1 MLKILNFSPKH
12 SNKLIS
18 LNFYM
23 LITIIL
29 FLSNFNTFSCQTTQH
44 VCQFFSPLSNDQC
57 FNNIMIL
64 DNKNYQANNFAKN
77 KNGDLVI
84 EFSEDN
90 EISSS
95 RLFYGFTKDGRYFFK
110 NQSSFTYELNIDN
123 EDFLGYYNY
132 YGIYNSLNLFVS
144 IKNDP
149 NKGNQYL
156 FSINSY
162 YSTVEL
168 YNFNND
174 NNSHYIWGFND
185 FFKLNEDDYFF
196 PYDYSLFELPREN
209 AYIIIFVP
217 KVIVNED
224 MLNISFIKKFRVK
237 SFDNNAFEEL
247 NSIKYDDYFENKI
260 LNTFFMD
267 DLQTLVI
274 LTCVKND
281 NYSPIGYQRRIL
293 TRNSELSQNPFLFIF
308 KFYNHNLRPLNYAND
323 IEFQYE
329 GMEIVFKDMRFFSNQ
344 FI

>member
-1 MLKILNFSPKH
+1 MLKILNFSQKH

-29 FLSNFNTFSCQTTQH
+29 FLSNFSTFSCQTTQH

-77 KNGDLVI
+77 KNGDSVV

-95 RLFYGFTKDGRYFFK
+95 RLFYGLTKDGRYFFK
-110 NQSSFTYELNIDN
+110 NQSSYTYELNIDN
-123 EDFLGYYNY
+123 EDFLEYYNY

-174 NNSHYIWGFND
+174 NNSHYIWSFND
-185 FFKLNEDDYFF
+185 F
-196 PYDYSLFELPREN
+196 
-209 AYIIIFVP
+209 I
-217 KVIVNED
+217 
-224 MLNISFIKKFRVK
+224 
-237 SFDNNAFEEL
+237 
-247 NSIKYDDYFENKI
+247 
-260 LNTFFMD
+260 
-267 DLQTLVI
+267 
-274 LTCVKND
+274 
-281 NYSPIGYQRRIL
+281 
-293 TRNSELSQNPFLFIF
+293 
-308 KFYNHNLRPLNYAND
+308 
-323 IEFQYE
+323 
-329 GMEIVFKDMRFFSNQ
+329 
-344 FI
+344 